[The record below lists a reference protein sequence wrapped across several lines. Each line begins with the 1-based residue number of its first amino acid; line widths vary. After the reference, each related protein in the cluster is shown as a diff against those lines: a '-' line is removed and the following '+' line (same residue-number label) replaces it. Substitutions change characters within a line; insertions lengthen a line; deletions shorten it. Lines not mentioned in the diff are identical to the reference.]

1 MTSFELSHVHVEFP
15 VYTPKSKS
23 ITSLLTGRVG
33 GAIGRH
39 NKITIIKA
47 LSDVTLSC
55 KEGDRLGLVGHNGA
69 GKTTLLRVI
78 AGIYPPVSGEIKVKG
93 SVSALTDMMLG
104 MDMEATGR
112 QNIIFRC
119 VFLGMTFAEAREALP
134 AIAAFT
140 QLEHFLDAPIRT
152 YSTGM
157 IMRLAFSVATAVRPD
172 ILVMDEMIT
181 AGDPQFMKQAETR
194 VNEMLGS
201 TKILVLGTQ
210 VEKYLKDFCNRAI
223 LLEHGSVIA
232 IGSVDEIWSNFVTSR
247 ELQ

>member
-1 MTSFELSHVHVEFP
+1 MTSFALSHVDVEFP
-15 VYTPKSKS
+15 IYTPKSKS

-33 GAIGRH
+33 GAIER
-39 NKITIIKA
+39 NNNITIVKA
-47 LSDVTLSC
+47 LSDVTFSC
-55 KEGDRLGLVGHNGA
+55 MEGDRLGLVGHNGA

-78 AGIYPPVSGEIKVKG
+78 AGIYPPVSGEFKVSG

-112 QNIIFRC
+112 ENIIFRC
-119 VFLGMTFAEAREALP
+119 IFLGMTFAEAREALP
-134 AIAAFT
+134 EIAAFT
-140 QLEHFLDAPIRT
+140 QLEHFLDTPIRT

-172 ILVMDEMIT
+172 ILVMDEMIS
-181 AGDPQFMKQAETR
+181 AGDPEFMKQAETR

-210 VEKYLKDFCNRAI
+210 VEKFLKDFCNRAI
-223 LLEHGSVIA
+223 LLEHGTIKDM
-232 IGSVDEIWSNFVTSR
+232 GPVDRIWSNFVGSR
-247 ELQ
+247 